1 MSARRVIGA
10 EAVEDARRRGR
21 LIVEVMPGDIVT
33 ALARET
39 AERLGLRLVEGP
51 VEMPA
56 PVRTDGATSM
66 RRSLYR
72 RAPKW
77 QAPSR
82 APRKAQRLGKLAL
95 IGAGGVGGNIAHL
108 AAQADMVR
116 EIALIDI
123 APGMAAATA
132 LDLNHTS
139 GITGA
144 SVRCSGG
151 ETLNLVAGADVV
163 VVTAGR
169 ARSPG
174 MTRADLID
182 VNARVI
188 RQAGEAIRSGAPNAV
203 VIVVTNPLDEMTVEM
218 LRATGFPRERVLGM
232 AGTLDSSR
240 FRHALALAAGVSPA
254 DIEAITLGSHGEEMA
269 PIPSRAT
276 IKGRPLGVFLS
287 QTQIDACVQD
297 AITGGGQVVAL
308 KKSGSATI
316 APAHAS
322 IELIDHMR
330 GARSGP
336 VPVSVML
343 NGEYGIDGVVLGV
356 PAHLGQGGLVK
367 VEELRITDEEQ
378 AALVAA
384 AEAIRARLGL

>member
-1 MSARRVIGA
+1 MSAPRVIGA